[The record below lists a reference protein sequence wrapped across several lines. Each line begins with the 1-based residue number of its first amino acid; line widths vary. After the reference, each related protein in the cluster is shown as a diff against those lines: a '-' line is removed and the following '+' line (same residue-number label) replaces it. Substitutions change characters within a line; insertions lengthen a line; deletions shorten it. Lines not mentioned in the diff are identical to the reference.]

1 MNLLLYFNSYQE
13 QTHLEAEC
21 MTLSLCSW
29 AVVTEMLA
37 QGKHTMG
44 LLRAALPNES
54 PIELTTHE
62 FVVTIGWVFIINQD

>member
-1 MNLLLYFNSYQE
+1 
-13 QTHLEAEC
+13 
-21 MTLSLCSW
+21 MTLGLCFW

-37 QGKHTMG
+37 QGKHTKG

-62 FVVTIGWVFIINQD
+62 LVVTI

>member
-21 MTLSLCSW
+21 MTW

-44 LLRAALPNES
+44 LLRATLLNES
-54 PIELTTHE
+54 PIDLTAHEL
-62 FVVTIGWVFIINQD
+62 VVTI